1 MAMILLCA
9 LLSGGTRAGHAWAA
23 SELAVL
29 YPEVREPYRSV
40 FQTILR
46 GIESESSSS
55 VIHYPLP
62 KEFKPNQ
69 VKQWLS
75 RKRPAS
81 VIALS
86 SRGFRAAQ
94 QLNSMVPVVAGS
106 VFMPPGSLAGISL
119 AASPDRLFEEY
130 KNLVPRARRIYVVY
144 SPAMNDWLIGEAR
157 KAAAARGLELHAYP
171 VDSLRAAVTRY
182 RDLIDKTVRGH
193 DAIWLPQD
201 HISSDREDRVV
212 LPMLL
217 EAAWAKKFVL
227 FSSNPGHAQKG
238 ALFSFYPDNFAL
250 GQRLAQM
257 ASAVASNRQP
267 AALVPMSD
275 LQMAV
280 NFRTAAHLG
289 LSLSSQQQ
297 EAIQLRFP

>member
-1 MAMILLCA
+1 MILLCA
-9 LLSGGTRAGHAWAA
+9 LLCGGTRAGHAWAA
-23 SELAVL
+23 SEVAVL
-29 YPEVREPYRSV
+29 YPDVREPYRSV

-46 GIESESSSS
+46 GIESKTPSS
-55 VIHYPLP
+55 VTHYPLP
-62 KEFKPNQ
+62 KEFQ
-69 VKQWLS
+69 TDQLKQWLS
-75 RKRPAS
+75 RERPAS
-81 VIALS
+81 VIALG

-94 QLNSMVPVVAGS
+94 KLDGKVPVVAGS
-106 VFMPPGSLAGISL
+106 VLMPPGSLPGISL
-119 AASPDRLFEEY
+119 AASPDRLFEEF
-130 KNLVPRARRIYVVY
+130 KNLVPRARRIFVVY

-157 KAAAARGLELHAYP
+157 KAAEARGLELHAYP
-171 VDSLRAAVTRY
+171 VLNLREAVTRY

-201 HISSDREDRVV
+201 RISSDKDDRVV

-217 EAAWAKKFVL
+217 EAAWTKKFVL
-227 FSSNPGHAQKG
+227 FSSNPGHARKG
-238 ALFSFYPDNFAL
+238 ALFSFYPDNYAL

-289 LSLSSQQQ
+289 LSLTSQQQ